1 MSWGPCKA
9 CPKAV
14 AAWMMSPGGVATV
27 PESVLFCLDHL
38 KILLKGRS
46 DASLRDARNASRRW
60 CACGNEIYL
69 LSRSIPET
77 PGFYVPR
84 TTCAACTTGGTATVS
99 RPFGDLP
106 VEDQHR
112 LSVKVPDDW
121 YSSMPCHDPD
131 CTAKMVYFY
140 PALDVAMCAKHGA
153 AAEPE
158 DAHA

>member
-1 MSWGPCKA
+1 MSYGPCKA

-14 AAWMMSPGGVATV
+14 AAWMMSPGGVSCV
-27 PESVLFCLDHL
+27 PESVLFCVDHL
-38 KILLKGRS
+38 KILLKGRT
-46 DASLRDARNASRRW
+46 DAVARAERQADRRW

-69 LSRSIPET
+69 LT
-77 PGFYVPR
+77 GTNGVTR
-84 TTCAACTTGGTATVS
+84 TTCAACELACEVPVTVDTS
-99 RPFGDLP
+99 TIP
-106 VEDQHR
+106 VN
-112 LSVKVPDDW
+112 LKIPDDW

-158 DAHA
+158 DSHA

>member
-1 MSWGPCKA
+1 
-9 CPKAV
+9 
-14 AAWMMSPGGVATV
+14 MSPSGVIAV
-27 PESVLFCLDHL
+27 PESILFCVDHL
-38 KILLKGRS
+38 KILLKGRT
-46 DASLRDARNASRRW
+46 DAALRDARNASRRW

-69 LSRSIPET
+69 LTGTNGVTR
-77 PGFYVPR
+77 VA
-84 TTCAACTTGGTATVS
+84 CAACTCHVPATVDTS
-99 RPFGDLP
+99 TIP
-106 VEDQHR
+106 VN
-112 LSVKVPDDW
+112 LKIPDDW